1 MKRIFYIIS
10 VLVLFILSACQEHS
24 GIEFNIINKTNKN
37 IIVEAITKNDEIV
50 KQELPYTFENQSNEY
65 NIYSFNLYSTVY
77 YNVSKLPE
85 PTDEDLNEYIKDI
98 KIYHINN
105 ADTFFY
111 DKAIDVKKISTWK
124 YEYVFDDQIG
134 FYVYNLEISDDIN

>member
-1 MKRIFYIIS
+1 

-24 GIEFNIINKTNKN
+24 GIEFNIINKTNKI

-50 KQELPYTFENQSNEY
+50 KQELPYTFENQLNEY

-85 PTDEDLNEYIKDI
+85 LTDEDLNEYIKDI
-98 KIYHINN
+98 KIYYINN
-105 ADTFFY
+105 TDTFFF
-111 DKAIDVKKISTWK
+111 DKAIDVNKISTWK

-134 FYVYNLEISDDIN
+134 FYIYNLEITDNVN